1 MDTFEDEQDALGPGA
16 EPEPAF
22 AHYSTGRLTPTQAAV
37 VDLWRARLLEDRP
50 LPGQRPVGQML
61 RLTGIDNRPRASCS
75 DVIAAAVR
83 DLLQREPPTG
93 LDLARYAEVGRLATV
108 RGGPGASVCQ
118 PTSFYLPRDLA
129 ERAENLRVRAIHE
142 VIEARHELHQEA
154 QEQFPGDEHQQTAW
168 FSAQLTSR
176 GLPARVRQVA
186 RGVIARMA
194 IDQWAR
200 WPVDQVAAE
209 AVAYAT
215 NTHRQV
221 HRARR
226 DMRQLRP

>member
-1 MDTFEDEQDALGPGA
+1 L
-16 EPEPAF
+16 
-22 AHYSTGRLTPTQAAV
+22 AHYSTGRLTSAQAAA
-37 VDLWRARLLEDRP
+37 VDRWRARLLEDRP
-50 LPGQRPVGQML
+50 LPGQRPAGEVLQVMG
-61 RLTGIDNRPRASCS
+61 TDSRPRASCS

-83 DLLQREPPTG
+83 GLLQREPPTG
-93 LDLARYAEVGRLATV
+93 LDLARYAEAGRLAAV
-108 RGGPGASVCQ
+108 RGGPEAPVCQ
-118 PTSFYLPRDLA
+118 PVSFYLPRDLA
-129 ERAENLRVRAIHE
+129 KRAEDLRVRAVQE
-142 VIEARHELHQEA
+142 VMAGRRKLRQEA
-154 QEQFPGDEHQQTAW
+154 EGQFPGDEHQQIAW

-194 IDQWAR
+194 IDRWAPR
-200 WPVDQVAAE
+200 PVDHVAAD